1 MELSKHFQIKMMKH
15 KLLFICGFPSGG
27 TDLTKTVLNAHPDI
41 NVSGE
46 MPFLVELLN
55 KGYDHKSSFSSL
67 EEIEELKEILKAGD
81 TWNNVR
87 NADFDFS
94 DLLTKEKEMP
104 LIEVLRV
111 MFDKE
116 HQLVWGNKTPQNTE
130 NIPLLRAL
138 FPEAHFLIVTRDV
151 RDTSLSWSRKW
162 GKSMLWCADKWNRR
176 MQQGKRDSQD
186 VKEGKA
192 LWVKFEDL
200 LSDPENICRLI
211 CSSLDIPFSEQM
223 LEHHKHTNEKLD
235 GKLNY
240 GKALKSDNQ
249 NKWESSMSSKKVQ
262 RIEEIAFDAMQKLNY
277 STEMATS
284 RMPITD
290 FELLKGRL
298 NDIYALLFVGNR
310 ASEDNT
316 VGYRIKNV
324 IHEVNKR
331 LSGRR

>member
-1 MELSKHFQIKMMKH
+1 MMKH

-67 EEIEELKEILKAGD
+67 EEIDELKEILKAGD

-200 LSDPENICRLI
+200 LSDPKTTCQSV
-211 CSSLDIPFSEQM
+211 CSFLELTFSEKM
-223 LEHHKHTNEKLD
+223 LEHHKHTKENLD

-249 NKWESSMSSKKVQ
+249 NKWRAAMSAAKAK
-262 RIEEIAFDAMQKLNY
+262 RIEEIAYDAMSNLGYKHEL
-277 STEMATS
+277 ATS
-284 RMPITD
+284 AQCIS
-290 FELLKGRL
+290 RL
-298 NDIYALLFVGNR
+298 ERLRGKVNDMYALLFVGNR
-310 ASEDNT
+310 ALKNNT
-316 VGYRIKNV
+316 FGYRINNV
-324 IHEVNKR
+324 LHEVRKK
-331 LSGRR
+331 LK